1 MDKRVYDVLARSPV
15 FNGMKPRGVEAL
27 LKRVPHRFIKH
38 KKGNMIASR
47 GDTCETL
54 MVLVR
59 GSVRGEM
66 VDMDGKAVQVE
77 SISAPRPIAPAF
89 IFGKKNRFPVDV
101 ITEKDVI
108 ILAISKTSLIRLIQ
122 ISTVVLNNYLDI
134 ISTRTH
140 FLSERLWFMSF
151 KTIREKFAHYI
162 HSMLKPGENKVLLPK
177 SQQELSEYF
186 GVSRPSLARVIREME
201 KEGLITQKRRE
212 ITVND
217 PDQFKK
223 FVTGDE

>member
-89 IFGKKNRFPVDV
+89 IFGKKNCFPVDV

>member
-1 MDKRVYDVLARSPV
+1 MDKKVYDILARSPV
-15 FNGMKPRGVEAL
+15 FKGVNPGDVEAL
-27 LKRVPHRFIKH
+27 LKPVSHRFVKH
-38 KKGNMIASR
+38 QKGNMIAFR
-47 GDTCETL
+47 GDGCETL
-54 MVLVR
+54 MVLVK

-66 VDMDGKAVQVE
+66 VDLDGKAVQVE
-77 SISAPRPIAPAF
+77 SISVPRPIAPAF

-101 ITEKDVI
+101 VTETDVI
-108 ILAISKTSLIRLIQ
+108 ILSIPKTSLIRLFQ
-122 ISTVVLNNYLDI
+122 ESTTVLNNYLDI

-151 KTIREKFAHYI
+151 KTIKEKFAHYI
-162 HSMLKPGENKVLLPK
+162 YGMLKPGENKVVLSK

-201 KEGLITQKRRE
+201 NEGIITQKRRE
-212 ITVND
+212 IVINA
-217 PDQFKK
+217 PDQFKD